1 MNIELWLAF
10 LAASSVMLLIPG
22 PTILT
27 VIAFASSLGKR
38 AALPLVAA
46 VSFGD
51 LTVICLSV
59 LGLGSLLAISSTAFV
74 IVKIGGGLYLIY
86 LGIGLIKSAN
96 APEQQVNKTL
106 IKPHRDVFFNTWLVT
121 ALNPKGIL
129 FFSAFLPQFI
139 QPDNPV
145 IPQLLILSASF
156 VCLAAVNTLFYVLLA
171 IRAKGLIDSPSVKRR
186 FDLSGGLAMSAA
198 GIWSLTAKQSG

>member
-1 MNIELWLAF
+1 
-10 LAASSVMLLIPG
+10 VIPG

-38 AALPLVAA
+38 ATLPLVAA

-59 LGLGSLLAISSTAFV
+59 LGLGSLLAISSTAFTV
-74 IVKIGGGLYLIY
+74 VKIVGGLYLLY
-86 LGIGLIKSAN
+86 LGIKLFRSAK
-96 APEQQVNKTL
+96 APKPQANKTL
-106 IKPHRDVFFNTWLVT
+106 IKPHRGLFFNTWLVT

-139 QPDNPV
+139 QSDNPV
-145 IPQLLILSASF
+145 IPQLLILSVSF
-156 VCLAAVNTLFYVLLA
+156 VCLAALNTLFYALLA
-171 IRAKGLIDSPSVKRR
+171 IRAKRVFDSPTAKRR

-198 GIWSLTAKQSG
+198 GIWSLTAKHSG